1 MATLVDKSSS
11 SLDIQQ
17 QLDEYLQSLLPTA
30 RLRQQTVL
38 LDHDL
43 TLWLIDPEGMDAPL
57 GSGEAA
63 AVFAEPPYWSFC
75 WGSGLALARRIL
87 ATPQCVQGKTILDLG
102 CGSGVVAIAAAKAGA
117 RRVIACDLDPWAL
130 QATQLNAA
138 GNGIE
143 LELLDN
149 FTKLDQQVD
158 LMVAA
163 DVLYD
168 WDNLPLLQ
176 SFREVAREVWL
187 ADSRVANF
195 SEPGY
200 QAVGE
205 ERAVTL
211 PDLGESETVKN
222 VRFYHAAGVI
232 RVAAALS
239 D

>member
-1 MATLVDKSSS
+1 MNESGALPGVR
-11 SLDIQQ
+11 Q
-17 QLDEYLQSLLPTA
+17 QLDDYLQSLLPAA
-30 RLRQQTVL
+30 RLRQYQVL
-38 LDHDL
+38 LEHGL

-57 GSGEAA
+57 AAGEAA
-63 AVFAEPPYWSFC
+63 AVFAEPPYWCFC

-87 ATPQCVQGKTILDLG
+87 AARQWVQGKTVLDLG

-117 RRVIACDLDPWAL
+117 RRVIACDLDPWARR
-130 QATQLNAA
+130 ATQLNAEV
-138 GNGIE
+138 NGVE
-143 LELLDN
+143 LELLGN
-149 FTKLDQQVD
+149 LDEMGQKVD

-176 SFREVAREVWL
+176 WFREVAGEVWL

-200 QAVGE
+200 QPVGE

-222 VRFYHAAGVI
+222 VRFYRAAGVE
-232 RVAAALS
+232 RVVAAAS